1 MKKFKKPLDKRS
13 QVWYNKDVNK
23 GKDNPLKY
31 KIKETDT
38 MSKKM
43 SYAVAITEAI
53 EGRLSAEGVERLEA
67 LRESLA
73 KRNSNKSGKP
83 TKAQIANA
91 ELGEAVA
98 AAMTAGEVY
107 TIAEVKGLVPAL
119 AEATPQKVGPIC
131 RKLVAA
137 GRLAESKVKGKV
149 VYSLAE

>member
-1 MKKFKKPLDKRS
+1 
-13 QVWYNKDVNK
+13 
-23 GKDNPLKY
+23 
-31 KIKETDT
+31 

-91 ELGEAVA
+91 ELGEAVVS
-98 AAMTAGEVY
+98 AMEQGKVY
-107 TIAEVKGLVPAL
+107 TIADVKAIVPAL

-131 RKLVAA
+131 RKLASA
-137 GRLAESKVKGKV
+137 GRLTEGKVKGKV
-149 VYSLAE
+149 VYSLA

>member
-1 MKKFKKPLDKRS
+1 
-13 QVWYNKDVNK
+13 
-23 GKDNPLKY
+23 
-31 KIKETDT
+31 

-43 SYAVAITEAI
+43 SYVSAIDAI
-53 EGRLSAEGVERLEA
+53 LSGAPCEGEVRERLEA
-67 LRESLA
+67 LRASQA
-73 KRNSNKSGKP
+73 KRSASKSGKP

-91 ELGEAVA
+91 EIGEAVA
-98 AAMTAGEVY
+98 SAMEAGMAY
-107 TIAEVKGLVPAL
+107 TIADVKALVPAL

>member
-1 MKKFKKPLDKRS
+1 
-13 QVWYNKDVNK
+13 
-23 GKDNPLKY
+23 
-31 KIKETDT
+31 

-91 ELGEAVA
+91 EIGEAVV
-98 AAMTAGEVY
+98 AAMEQGAVY
-107 TIAEVKGLVPAL
+107 SIADVKALVPAL
-119 AEATPQKVGPIC
+119 NDATPQKVGPIC
-131 RKLVAA
+131 RKLASA
-137 GRLAESKVKGKV
+137 GRLTEGKVKGKV
-149 VYSLAE
+149 VYSLA

>member
-1 MKKFKKPLDKRS
+1 
-13 QVWYNKDVNK
+13 
-23 GKDNPLKY
+23 
-31 KIKETDT
+31 

-98 AAMTAGEVY
+98 SAMTAGEVY
-107 TIAEVKGLVPAL
+107 TIAEVKALVPAL